1 MLYYTTYN
9 PVNNTNSKKYKPI
22 FYYIIMESKYPKL
35 VFGEITVKYDDNFIQ
50 KTFRYFNYDTKIGP
64 NDNIIILF
72 HDTNEVT
79 NATDIVIDKHIVY
92 SESCYNCIHPQ
103 KITIGTSSPIKLY
116 NRLPKID
123 TNNIKR
129 LSGFSDI
136 YSEKYKTYL
145 VEPSTFNC
153 IYYSID
159 HDYPDLE
166 RVVFSLMKRKYGLDS
181 SRFLFSYDPEIIT
194 KPQVENIIH
203 RLLTHW

>member
-1 MLYYTTYN
+1 
-9 PVNNTNSKKYKPI
+9 
-22 FYYIIMESKYPKL
+22 MESKYPKL

-92 SESCYNCIHPQ
+92 SEPSYNCIHPQ

-116 NRLPKID
+116 NRVPKID
-123 TNNIKR
+123 TDNIRR

-145 VEPSTFNC
+145 LEPSAFNC
-153 IYYSID
+153 IFYSID
-159 HDYPDLE
+159 HNYPDLE

-181 SRFLFSYDPEIIT
+181 SRFLFSYDPEIII
-194 KPQVENIIH
+194 KSQVENIIY